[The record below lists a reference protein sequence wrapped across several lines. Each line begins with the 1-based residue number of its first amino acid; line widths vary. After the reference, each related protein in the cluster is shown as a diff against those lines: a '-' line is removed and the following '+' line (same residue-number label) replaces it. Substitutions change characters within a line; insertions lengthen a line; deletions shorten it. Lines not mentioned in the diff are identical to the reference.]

1 MSDFTFIF
9 VSQDFEKAVKYY
21 RDALKLPVAHDWD
34 RGPGNKG
41 SVFQAGNGKI
51 EILALKPDMEY
62 KQPANFEI
70 SMEVDD
76 VDAYYAYIQS
86 IDLPIKGEL
95 ANKPWGQ
102 RTFSLT
108 DPDGIKLIFYNDIV
122 K

>member
-9 VSQDFEKAVKYY
+9 VSKDFEQAVKYY
-21 RDALKLPVAHDWD
+21 RDALKFPVVHDWD
-34 RGPGNKG
+34 NGPENKG

-51 EILALKPDMEY
+51 EVLAMKSGSEY

-76 VDAYYAYIQS
+76 VDAFYAYIQS
-86 IDLPIKGEL
+86 INLPIRGIL
-95 ANKPWGQ
+95 ADKPWGQ

-108 DPDGIKLIFYNDIV
+108 DPDGIKLIFYSDMV